1 MKRVH
6 HLALFFLAHSAVVL
20 ASGCSSVDCETLCE
34 KTLACDIAFAPGDDP
49 DEAKIISGERS
60 ELESCTLGCEESP
73 TVTVESAGCIDTVAP
88 SDDVAVCQAPIMQ
101 CLGLSDAVNSE
112 AT

>member
-1 MKRVH
+1 MNRATP
-6 HLALFFLAHSAVVL
+6 LALLLLAHSAVVL

-34 KTLACDIAFAPGDDP
+34 KTLACEIAFAPGDDP
-49 DEAKIISGERS
+49 DEAKVVSGERS

-73 TVTVESAGCIDTVAP
+73 TVTVESASCIDTVAP
-88 SDDVAVCQAPIMQ
+88 SDDVDACQAPIMQ
-101 CLGLSDAVNSE
+101 CLGLSDAVDSE

>member
-1 MKRVH
+1 MNRATP
-6 HLALFFLAHSAVVL
+6 LALFFLAQGAVAL

-34 KTLACDIAFAPGDDP
+34 KTLACEIAFAPGDDP
-49 DEAKIISGERS
+49 DEAKIVSGERS

-73 TVTVESAGCIDTVAP
+73 TVTVESAGCIDTIAP
-88 SDDVAVCQAPIMQ
+88 SDDVAVCQAPIME
-101 CLGLSDAVNSE
+101 CLGLSDAVDSE